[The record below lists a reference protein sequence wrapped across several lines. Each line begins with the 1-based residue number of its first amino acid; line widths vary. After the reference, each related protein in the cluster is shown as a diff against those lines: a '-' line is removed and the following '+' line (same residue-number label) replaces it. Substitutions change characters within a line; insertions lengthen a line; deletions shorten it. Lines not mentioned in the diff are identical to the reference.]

1 MTRHLIKLTAERLT
15 SSQCELSFR
24 GGRCVIFIGTQGYPG
39 RTWDDALENLVTS
52 LDDETSKLL
61 HSSNTSNGE

>member
-39 RTWDDALENLVTS
+39 RTWDDALNFLVES
-52 LDDETSKLL
+52 LDNSVETQAETADHAAS
-61 HSSNTSNGE
+61 